1 MTANM
6 DVQPG
11 HSTEKPTFHT
21 GKPLRLIIRK
31 VLETAITWII
41 YFVIAFVFLLPMVYV
56 LGNSVRDSQ
65 QIWENA
71 YPASWK
77 TFIPY
82 EGITLENFETALG
95 IGAIAKGQGMQIGQ
109 NLWISF
115 ASSICVV
122 GLSLIFNT
130 SAAYFFARLRFP
142 GKSLLLVF
150 VIATMMIPRQV
161 VMVPLYIVVDALGII
176 NSFPALIVP
185 WYASPLIIFLLIQ
198 FMSDLPYEYDEAAI
212 IEGANYWQIL
222 WRIVIPNVIPGLLTI
237 SLIEFQ
243 YIWNEFYWPL
253 IAINDSKLYPVQV
266 AVASLFTET
275 SPNWGIVFAAM
286 VLASGPVILLFF
298 FLQRF
303 FYESVAMS
311 GVKG

>member
-1 MTANM
+1 MNRKIL
-6 DVQPG
+6 
-11 HSTEKPTFHT
+11 ST
-21 GKPLRLIIRK
+21 L
-31 VLETAITWII
+31 VTWIL
-41 YFVIAFVFLLPMVYV
+41 YFGIAFVFLLPMIYV

-77 TFIPY
+77 TFIPI
-82 EGITLENFETALG
+82 EGITFENFKTALG
-95 IGAIAKGQGMQIGQ
+95 SGVIAEGQGMEIGQ

-122 GLSLIFNT
+122 GLSLIFST

-142 GKSLLLVF
+142 GKSVLLVF
-150 VIATMMIPRQV
+150 VVATMMIPRQV

-176 NSFPALIVP
+176 NTFPALVVP

-222 WRIVIPNVIPGLLTI
+222 WKIVIPNIIPGLLTI

-253 IAINDSKLYPVQV
+253 IAINNSKLYPVQV
-266 AVASLFTET
+266 AVASLFTES
-275 SPNWGIVFAAM
+275 SPNWGVVFAAM